1 MPRSFLTPPIELLTA
16 EGGFAPLASGAPWR
30 RPIVLV
36 ARELCSYAWFEP
48 AAKGAAAG
56 QAARLYARAHAPY
69 LNPGVLVRRVG
80 GGYGVWWWD
89 EDTVGPYLA
98 ARFGDARPLIAPET
112 LAQPPGSGALRG
124 AWRIVQ
130 LANGFELQAWR
141 GRALAASSW
150 RRAPPSGADWVA
162 FTRLQREPPVPPP
175 STPPA
180 PEMLPLATSLDLA
193 PTALELTPASA
204 GRLAAGVAAALLA
217 VLAAFWAGQ
226 GLRLGGLADRLER
239 QAHALQQASAPTKGA
254 DADSLRR
261 IAAFRALAARPDAM
275 AGLETALRVVRARGV
290 QARSFAIDGPVVSV
304 TVPYAALGKVEA
316 ITQDLE
322 ATGAYAE
329 VRPLTD
335 SADGAIRLEMTL
347 AGAPS
352 PSPSAG

>member
-16 EGGFAPLASGAPWR
+16 EGVFVPLASGPRWR
-30 RPIVLV
+30 RPIVLI
-36 ARELCSYAWFEP
+36 ARELCHYAWFEP
-48 AAKGAAAG
+48 AAKGGAAG

-69 LNPGVLVRRVG
+69 LNPGVLLRRVG

-98 ARFGDARPLIAPET
+98 ARFADTRPLAAPET
-112 LAQPPGSGALRG
+112 LAQPPASGPGGG
-124 AWRIVQ
+124 AWRVVR
-130 LANGFELQAWR
+130 LANGFELQGWR

-150 RRAPPSGADWVA
+150 RRAPPSAADWAA
-162 FTRLQREPPVPPP
+162 FTRLQRDPPVPPP
-175 STPPA
+175 PAPPA
-180 PEMLPLATSLDLA
+180 PETLPLADQLNLA
-193 PTALELTPASA
+193 PPGVELTPASA
-204 GRLAAGVAAALLA
+204 ARLAAGVAAALLA
-217 VLAAFWAGQ
+217 VLAGFWAGQ
-226 GLRLGGLADRLER
+226 GLRLGGLADHLER
-239 QAHALQQASAPTKGA
+239 QARALQQTSAPTKGA

-275 AGLETALRVVRARGV
+275 AGLETALRVIRAKGV
-290 QARSFAIDGPVVSV
+290 TARSFAIDGPVVSV
-304 TVPYAALGKVEA
+304 TVPYAALDKIET

-347 AGAPS
+347 AGARPA
-352 PSPSAG
+352 AG